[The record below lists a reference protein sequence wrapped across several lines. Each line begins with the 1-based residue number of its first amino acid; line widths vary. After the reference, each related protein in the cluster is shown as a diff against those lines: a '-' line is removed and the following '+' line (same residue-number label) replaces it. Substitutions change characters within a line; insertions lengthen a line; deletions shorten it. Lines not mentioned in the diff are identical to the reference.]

1 MRRCSLLRA
10 TLALPCL
17 LTTIALPIRLSS
29 PAFADTLSQEE
40 VPLIPCEVLFGNPE
54 VSGVTLRP
62 DGNQIVF
69 WPPIW
74 EC

>member
-1 MRRCSLLRA
+1 MRRFSLLRA

-54 VSGVTLRP
+54 VSGVSLCP
-62 DGNQIVF
+62 DGKQIVF
-69 WPPIW
+69 LAPHR